1 MSLSDRISS
10 VVALFR
16 AGYPAGA
23 PRLGY
28 VPMLALLPRRVSED
42 EIALLARKLA
52 GSDRRRMD
60 TADFGVEITRIT
72 DELPLPMDIERIQ
85 SRLSTIGGPDTS
97 SG

>member
-1 MSLSDRISS
+1 MSLSERISS

-28 VPMLALLPRRVSED
+28 VPVLALLPRRVSED
-42 EIALLARKLA
+42 EILALTRKLA
-52 GSDRRRMD
+52 GSNFRRLDR
-60 TADFGVEITRIT
+60 ADLGVEITRIT
-72 DELPLPMDIERIQ
+72 DELPLPTDIERVQ
-85 SRLSTIGGPDTS
+85 TRLSAIGGPESS

>member
-1 MSLSDRISS
+1 MSLFDRISS

-28 VPMLALLPRRVSED
+28 VPVLALLPRRVSDD
-42 EIALLARKLA
+42 EILALTRTLA
-52 GSDRRRMD
+52 GSKFRRLDR
-60 TADFGVEITRIT
+60 ADVGVEITRIT
-72 DELPLPMDIERIQ
+72 DELPLPADIERVQ
-85 SRLSTIGGPDTS
+85 SRLSAIGGAESS